1 MANVIWADAAVVR
14 KGGHQSALHK
24 RPKTGWA
31 YVVMD
36 NSNILEYRLGRLD
49 NTADSVKVEL
59 HAVIE
64 ALSSEYARNIDINTD
79 CQHVAKLF
87 QGFDIKYAEKASVI
101 KARNKALELNVKIVW
116 IESHK
121 GDIGAI
127 HADTFARQ
135 AIGLSPA
142 SFWGH
147 I

>member
-1 MANVIWADAAVVR
+1 MANIIWTDAAVIR
-14 KGGHQSALHK
+14 KGGHQSTLHR
-24 RPKTGWA
+24 RPKAGWA
-31 YVVMD
+31 YVVMND
-36 NSNILEYRLGRLD
+36 NNILEYKLGKLD
-49 NTADSVKVEL
+49 NNIDSVKAEL

-79 CQHVAKLF
+79 CQHVVKLF
-87 QGFDIKYAEKASVI
+87 QGFDIKYARKASVI
-101 KARNKALELNVKIVW
+101 KACNKALKLNVKIVW
-116 IESHK
+116 IESHV
-121 GDIGAI
+121 GDIGAV